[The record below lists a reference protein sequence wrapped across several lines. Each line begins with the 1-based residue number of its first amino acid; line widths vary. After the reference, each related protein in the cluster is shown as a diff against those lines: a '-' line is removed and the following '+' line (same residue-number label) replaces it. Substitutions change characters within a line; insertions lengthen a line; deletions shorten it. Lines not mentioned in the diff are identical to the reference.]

1 MAIVLVFLVLL
12 ALLVVS
18 AYASRLY
25 TESGKFLSREF
36 QENIEIFEH
45 QIEPRLGFNHRRAAL
60 SFALL
65 EHLLTAAICFLLAYE
80 VFRRPGW
87 RAEDAAQAAFL
98 AILVIV
104 LFDRFLPFLL
114 FSRTRGG
121 WFVRFVLLSRLLI
134 YAVLPLTIVLGFLQS
149 VISLTR
155 AESAGEEPE
164 HPSEAVDALIEAG
177 QDEGILEESDRDLI
191 HSVVEFG
198 DKSVRDVMTPRPSIF
213 AVPSETTVEQLTHL
227 VSEHPYSRIPVYR
240 GELDN
245 IVGIVSA
252 RDLLQ
257 VADTEASRTL
267 AGSMMKTDVYFVPE
281 TRRASE
287 LLAQMQ
293 RENRRLAIVIDEYG
307 GVAGLVT
314 VEDLIEE
321 IVGEL
326 RNEGE
331 ARTELLRESDQSYV
345 VPGGFET
352 SRLEELF
359 PVRLSEEWHATTVG
373 GLVTEI
379 AGHIPLPG
387 ECVQEGGL
395 GFEVLESTARR
406 VEKVRILAKSA
417 DSAVQTPPSSAP
429 QGAAPADSVASN
441 SSASQ
446 KSAPES
452 VSPKSAPPKSVP
464 KTGPVE

>member
-429 QGAAPADSVASN
+429 QGAAPANSVASN
-441 SSASQ
+441 STASQ